1 MKIAISIP
9 DDIFREVESYVAEQ
23 KCSRSEVF
31 ARAVMQFFEKSKN
44 AKLLETINEVY
55 SIPESIEDKAVRHA
69 AKKRFAR
76 TVLSKEP
83 SY

>member
-44 AKLLETINEVY
+44 AKLLDAINEVY
-55 SIPESIEDKAVRHA
+55 TTPESAEDKAVQRA
-69 AKKRFAR
+69 AKKRFAK
-76 TVLSKEP
+76 TFLSKEP
-83 SY
+83 PY